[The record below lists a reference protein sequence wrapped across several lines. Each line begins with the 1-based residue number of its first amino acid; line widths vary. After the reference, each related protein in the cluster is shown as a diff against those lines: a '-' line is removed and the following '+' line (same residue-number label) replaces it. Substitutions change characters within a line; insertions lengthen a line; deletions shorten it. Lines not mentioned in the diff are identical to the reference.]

1 MTASLPQVGTRLDAT
16 LPDRPERS
24 AGRPGVWRMYHNGG
38 MTDDET
44 QPLREEQ
51 ETGAEGTGSEDTPPA
66 APSGDDESPLGDS
79 DQHSTAD
86 A

>member
-1 MTASLPQVGTRLDAT
+1 
-16 LPDRPERS
+16 
-24 AGRPGVWRMYHNGG
+24 MYHNDG

-44 QPLREEQ
+44 QPLREGQ
-51 ETGAEGTGSEDTPPA
+51 DSGAEGAGSKDTPPA
-66 APSGDDESPLGDS
+66 APSGDDDSPLGDS